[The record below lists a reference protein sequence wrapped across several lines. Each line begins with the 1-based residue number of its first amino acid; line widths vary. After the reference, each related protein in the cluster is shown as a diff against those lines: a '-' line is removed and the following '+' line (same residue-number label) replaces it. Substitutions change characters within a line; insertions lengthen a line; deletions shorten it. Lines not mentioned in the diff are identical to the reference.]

1 MRMRAALLVLV
12 ACAATGCGSAKH
24 ALTPATRA
32 ATLPVPTGLRVA
44 VVGRLDLHVTGA
56 TVTHSTLAGAAAA
69 AVVLVSA
76 RSTGLHEVALAAAA
90 NPSTDYAFVGGSTR
104 GARRPNLAGVVLRD
118 DQAAFLGGV
127 VAALVARDDGGSQRR
142 VAWVGPESRRL
153 TAAFARG
160 AHAVDPSVEI
170 LIALSAGVPA
180 ACKEAALGATARGA
194 VVIMAEGGGCADAAV
209 AGSHQAN
216 HVGLRLAD
224 FELPD
229 VAATQIAREG
239 VAGVFHGGED
249 VVFGTASGAIGVA
262 RLDPRIS
269 PTTAIAART
278 AAQQVASGQR
288 PSG

>member
-1 MRMRAALLVLV
+1 MRLRVAFVVLV
-12 ACAATGCGSAKH
+12 ACAAGCGNAQH
-24 ALTPATRA
+24 VVTPTTRA
-32 ATLPVPTGLRVA
+32 ATPPAPTGLPVA
-44 VVGRLDLHVTGA
+44 VVGRLDVHVTGA
-56 TVTHSTLAGAAAA
+56 TVTHTTLSRASVAAF
-69 AVVLVSA
+69 VLVSA
-76 RSTGLHEVALAAAA
+76 RSTGLPAVARAAAA
-90 NPSTDYAFVGGSTR
+90 NPGTHYAFVGGSTR
-104 GARRPNLAGVVLRD
+104 AARRSNLTGVVLRD

-142 VAWVGPESRRL
+142 IAWVGPERRRL
-153 TAAFARG
+153 STAFARG
-160 AHAVDPSVEI
+160 AHTVDPSVEI

-180 ACKEAALGATARGA
+180 ACKETALGSTARGA

-229 VAATQIAREG
+229 VAAAQITRNA

-249 VVFGTASGAIGVA
+249 VVFGAASGAIGVA

-278 AAQQVASGQR
+278 VAQQVASGQR
-288 PSG
+288 PSR

>member
-1 MRMRAALLVLV
+1 MRIRVAFVVLV
-12 ACAATGCGSAKH
+12 ACAAGCGSAKH
-24 ALTPATRA
+24 AVTQTTRSVTLTAPSG
-32 ATLPVPTGLRVA
+32 LPVA
-44 VVGRLDLHVTGA
+44 VVGRLDVHATGA
-56 TVTHSTLAGAAAA
+56 TVSHTTLSRASAAAF
-69 AVVLVSA
+69 VLVSA
-76 RSTGLHEVALAAAA
+76 RSIGLPAVARAALA
-90 NPSTDYAFVGGSTR
+90 NPGTHYAFVGGSTR
-104 GARRPNLAGVVLRD
+104 AARRSNLTGVVLRD

-142 VAWVGPESRRL
+142 IAWVGPERRRL
-153 TAAFARG
+153 STAFGRG

-170 LIALSAGVPA
+170 LIALSTGVPA

-229 VAATQIAREG
+229 IAAAQITRGA

-249 VVFGTASGAIGVA
+249 VVFGAASGAIGVA

-269 PTTAIAART
+269 PTTAIATRT

-288 PSG
+288 PSR